1 MATRRAN
8 GEDFERI
15 NSDSDTECLEE
26 SDSGKFITIIDHNLF
41 ILLLVHNLGRRK
53 TYRLSSNATGPFGG
67 LCPPKIRKRDAI
79 CLAVGAAI
87 IVGAIIL
94 FIIIGVVFQGGNNG
108 NPQPNTYSSVRLPT
122 DLEPLL
128 YHIHLTPDLD
138 TLAVT
143 GTANIMIKTLS
154 ATNKV
159 VLHSKDMT
167 ISSTSLKINDDV
179 SSIKSTYFVEEHDFF
194 IVEVNSLQA
203 GDNIELSLEF
213 NYTLRDD
220 LVGFYLSTYK
230 AANGDTVRLATTQF
244 EPTDARTAFP
254 CFDEPA
260 MKSNFSIT
268 ITHSEEYTATSNMP
282 VKKSTKRRSSD
293 NLVTTEFE
301 TSYHMST
308 YLIALIVSDFSCS
321 DPSTINNHIEVSSE

>member
-1 MATRRAN
+1 MYT
-8 GEDFERI
+8 
-15 NSDSDTECLEE
+15 
-26 SDSGKFITIIDHNLF
+26 GK
-41 ILLLVHNLGRRK
+41 K
-53 TYRLSSNATGPFGG
+53 KAYLSSSE

-79 CLAVGAAI
+79 CLAIGAAI

-94 FIIIGVVFQGGNNG
+94 FIIFGVVFQRRNNG
-108 NPQPNTYSSVRLPT
+108 NPLPNTYSSVRLPT

-143 GTANIMIKTLS
+143 GTATIMIKTLS

-179 SSIKSTYFVEEHDFF
+179 SSIKSTYFVEEHDFLV
-194 IVEVNSLQA
+194 VESDSKFKA

-230 AANGDTVRLATTQF
+230 AENGDTVRLASTQF
-244 EPTDARTAFP
+244 EATDARRAFP

-268 ITHSEEYTATSNMP
+268 ITHSDEYTATSNMP
-282 VKKSTKRRSSD
+282 AKISTNRRSSED
-293 NLVTTEFE
+293 LVTTEFE
-301 TSYHMST
+301 TSYRMST
-308 YLIALIVSDFSCS
+308 YLIAFVVSDFSCS
-321 DPSTINNHIEVSSE
+321 DPSTINDHIKVSSE

>member
-1 MATRRAN
+1 MAIALGVSLQSN
-8 GEDFERI
+8 SGESEPVPDDEI
-15 NSDSDTECLEE
+15 
-26 SDSGKFITIIDHNLF
+26 
-41 ILLLVHNLGRRK
+41 
-53 TYRLSSNATGPFGG
+53 
-67 LCPPKIRKRDAI
+67 
-79 CLAVGAAI
+79 
-87 IVGAIIL
+87 
-94 FIIIGVVFQGGNNG
+94 
-108 NPQPNTYSSVRLPT
+108 RLPT

-167 ISSTSLKINDDV
+167 ISSTSLKINNDV
-179 SSIKSTYFVEEHDFF
+179 SSIKSTYFQEEKDFLVIENDGIF
-194 IVEVNSLQA
+194 KV

-220 LVGFYLSTYK
+220 LVGFYLSTYR
-230 AANGDTVRLATTQF
+230 AANGDTVRLASTQF
-244 EPTDARTAFP
+244 ESTDARTAFP

-268 ITHSEEYTATSNMP
+268 ITHSNEYTATSNMP
-282 VKKSTKRRSSD
+282 VKKSTKQHSSE

-301 TSYHMST
+301 TSYRMST
-308 YLIALIVSDFSCS
+308 YLIAFVVSDFKCT
-321 DPSTINNHIEVSSE
+321 DPPSTVNDRIEVRETDKLGNRYYCFV